1 MTLDGELLRCK
12 DWIEAALEYAGGT
25 HDFGD
30 IVDAVRAGNMQ
41 FWPAPKGCIITELI
55 TFPKKRVLHCFLIG
69 GELDQI
75 LEMEASLLHF
85 AKLQEC
91 ETITGA
97 GRQGWRRVMKS
108 RGWKDA
114 YSVISKELR
123 DE

>member
-1 MTLDGELLRCK
+1 
-12 DWIEAALEYAGGT
+12 
-25 HDFGD
+25 
-30 IVDAVRAGNMQ
+30 MQ
-41 FWPAPKGCIITELI
+41 FWPAPKGCIVTELI